1 MEPKTIPQIGFF
13 VPLLLKFERPLK
25 YPQKCQTHDPKKI

>member
-25 YPQKCQTHDPKKI
+25 YP